1 MGNNIFIILC
11 KSKEAEGKNEAK
23 WLITK
28 KADHK
33 TFAHFLW
40 DAEMQVGDISS

>member
-33 TFAHFLW
+33 AFAHFLW